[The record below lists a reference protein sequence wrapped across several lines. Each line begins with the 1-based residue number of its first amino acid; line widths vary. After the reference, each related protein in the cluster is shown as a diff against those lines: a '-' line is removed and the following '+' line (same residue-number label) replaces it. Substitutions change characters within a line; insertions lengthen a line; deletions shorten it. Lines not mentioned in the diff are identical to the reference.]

1 MAGLTPRYPGC
12 PAGPAMQ
19 HPGDA
24 LRPEFRTQNGSG
36 PHLLQGEHDK
46 SGLFWGPCSR
56 LGHRGPL
63 PQSPLAC
70 FFLCKM
76 RLRCL
81 SVRTTVFF
89 IFRTLCNVATYS
101 LSKPRYSSQIHCSRR
116 SGPDRSAQTE
126 YPLLLGSQE
135 AAAAA
140 PGSLSCESHFTTA
153 GWDSTRAERK
163 SQGPAH
169 RPPPSAGAGPCLG
182 A

>member
-70 FFLCKM
+70 VFLCKM

-81 SVRTTVFF
+81 SVRTTVFSF
-89 IFRTLCNVATYS
+89 SAHFAMWPHILFPNLAIVVRFTAVDAAVPTGLPR
-101 LSKPRYSSQIHCSRR
+101 LSTHSCW
-116 SGPDRSAQTE
+116 GPKKLP
-126 YPLLLGSQE
+126 PLL
-135 AAAAA
+135 
-140 PGSLSCESHFTTA
+140 
-153 GWDSTRAERK
+153 RAV
-163 SQGPAH
+163 
-169 RPPPSAGAGPCLG
+169 
-182 A
+182 